1 MRRKSLINISKVD
14 WEDHSGRYPLLY
26 NCNIYYGCQ
35 HNCRYCYSRRIYYW
49 KKNWREAEPVENA
62 VELARKEI
70 KRKKPGRIMFCSM
83 TDPYQPMEADLGLAR
98 EVLNV
103 LLDSRFLVLIM
114 TKSDL
119 VTRDYDIIRGHDN
132 VEVGF
137 TITSLKNL
145 PEWEL
150 EASGNVRRI
159 EALKKAHSLGI
170 KTFVSLEPTIPGETR
185 PLEIMKALGHL
196 VDRWIVGALNY
207 MGVNRDFYCREVPK
221 WASYVDEEELRVKWK
236 KELKPFLKL

>member
-35 HNCRYCYSRRIYYW
+35 HNCRYCYRKIYYW

-83 TDPYQPMEADLGLAR
+83 TDPYQPMEAELGLAR
-98 EVLNV
+98 EVLKV

-119 VTRDYDIIRGHDN
+119 VTRDYDIIQGHDN

-137 TITSLKNL
+137 TITSLNNL

-159 EALKKAHSLGI
+159 GALKVAHGLGI
-170 KTFVSLEPTIPGETR
+170 KTFVSMEPWIPGETK
-185 PLEIMKALGHL
+185 PIEILKALGPW
-196 VDRWIVGALNY
+196 VDRWIIGALNY
-207 MGVNRDFYCREVPK
+207 MGVKHAFYDKVMVDLVK
-221 WASYVDEEELRVKWK
+221 YVKNKGLAVKWK
-236 KELKPFLKL
+236 KELKHYLME